1 MQTARCWGG
10 LKLGVGVFECESI
23 HAKIGIHTELKNAL
37 KNSPF
42 SALLCVFHS
51 QKQREFRLSLVTS
64 GFDYEANKVTFS
76 SPKRQSFILGHDKTA
91 TAQKALS
98 NLIATAQN
106 AKTTANSTATAAT
119 NLQKPNLIL
128 ADLEKAFSQEP
139 VAKEFYQNITA
150 CFLEFLQS
158 AKLPENV
165 GENDKRSFLLRLFC
179 RLLFCKFLEKKGLV
193 SSEIFNTKLSQ
204 NYYFDILQ
212 TLFFAT
218 LNTEPSLREKTHLY
232 KLLSPQT
239 KELFSAV
246 PYLNGGLFS
255 PQENDFFKPQ
265 EPHAYFRELDLPN
278 SVFDKLFEVLSRY
291 NFTLDEQSSF
301 DTEVALDPE
310 LLGTVFESLLSELF
324 TDNNGKD
331 LSLSLRKSTGSYYTP
346 REIVSYMVK
355 ESLIL
360 YLKFHTQD
368 EEELRRLIF
377 DDETAPFDKA
387 KQQSLLNA
395 LKKLKILDPACGSG
409 AFPMGIL
416 HEILHLQ
423 EKCGDTRSAYERKLE
438 ILQECIYGVDIQPMA
453 TEIARLRCFL
463 SLIIDQDSNNIQ
475 PLPNLEFKFITANS
489 LVNLPVTNS
498 LHYAGYED
506 DIAKLSKLRSEYFGS
521 HEKAKLQ
528 QAYTEL
534 RRHIV
539 REDLSIGMSESFEN
553 PLLAYDPF
561 DSQSVAGF
569 FDSEYMFGV
578 KSFDIV
584 IGNPPYVLILKEHK
598 DYIKYKQSY
607 KTASGGKINLY
618 NLFFENSLKLIKQNG
633 VLTFITP
640 NTYFSSTD
648 TKNLREIL
656 LNETSIYEIIEYTEK
671 QKVFDKARQAVA
683 TIVLTNQKLSNH
695 QIKLTTSKQ
704 GEQICWQDDL
714 RKRNLLLA
722 ISPLILKIEQQ
733 KARLKDC
740 FDIFQGEVNLTTKK
754 QFFSLA
760 KGENRLLMWRGDNVG
775 KYYPQSQPKEWCDK
789 TASNLDCKKARIV
802 MQQVSNQSQ
811 KFRTKAFISSENFIC
826 GNSTN
831 YLISKHNENLLF
843 YLGLINSQVFNF
855 YFNYFSFTN
864 HLTVSELE
872 KVPIPTINSKNQ
884 SLVNEIINLVDKIL
898 VFKKADK
905 DITELESKIDDL
917 VYQLYN
923 LGDAEISIINI

>member
-64 GFDYEANKVTFS
+64 GFDYEANKVSFS

-106 AKTTANSTATAAT
+106 AKTAANSTATAAT

-265 EPHAYFRELDLPN
+265 EPHTYFRELDLPN

-843 YLGLINSQVFNF
+843 YLWLINSQVFNF

>member
-1 MQTARCWGG
+1 MQAAGCWGG

-42 SALLCVFHS
+42 SPLLCVFHS
-51 QKQREFRLSLVTS
+51 KKQSEFRLSLVTS
-64 GFDYEANKVTFS
+64 GFDYEANKVSFS

-106 AKTTANSTATAAT
+106 AKTAANSTAAAAQTA

-584 IGNPPYVLILKEHK
+584 IGNPPYGAKISAEDKKYFKENYKYANQGSLDTYKIFIEKGFNLLDKNGNLNFIVPISVTSSKSNIELHKMILDNCEFVKVSSYSNAPSRIFYNADQRVSIINFMKTNTKTKILLTTKINKKLSSQSIDSVIKNMSFVNSVDFVQPEAFCKIGLPIEKSIMQKLYSQKQTIK
-598 DYIKYKQSY
+598 DLM
-607 KTASGGKINLY
+607 GGKQKVYYRNTGGRYYDLY
-618 NLFFENSLKLIKQNG
+618 TSYSTTKSTTKSNF
-633 VLTFITP
+633 
-640 NTYFSSTD
+640 NTTKPKVIVAILSSTLFYWFR
-648 TKNLREIL
+648 NSYSEGRH
-656 LNETSIYEIIEYTEK
+656 SYIYEI
-671 QKVFDKARQAVA
+671 
-683 TIVLTNQKLSNH
+683 
-695 QIKLTTSKQ
+695 
-704 GEQICWQDDL
+704 
-714 RKRNLLLA
+714 
-722 ISPLILKIEQQ
+722 
-733 KARLKDC
+733 
-740 FDIFQGEVNLTTKK
+740 DIF
-754 QFFSLA
+754 
-760 KGENRLLMWRGDNVG
+760 
-775 KYYPQSQPKEWCDK
+775 
-789 TASNLDCKKARIV
+789 
-802 MQQVSNQSQ
+802 
-811 KFRTKAFISSENFIC
+811 
-826 GNSTN
+826 
-831 YLISKHNENLLF
+831 
-843 YLGLINSQVFNF
+843 
-855 YFNYFSFTN
+855 
-864 HLTVSELE
+864 
-872 KVPIPTINSKNQ
+872 PIPNFSK
-884 SLVNEIINLVDKIL
+884 EIINKLEKLGKEYETDIEKNHDYSNGVKTYKIRKSKHIIDKIDRL
-898 VFKKADK
+898 ICPLYDLTPEETEF
-905 DITELESKIDDL
+905 IINYELEFRID
-917 VYQLYN
+917 N
-923 LGDAEISIINI
+923 

>member
-42 SALLCVFHS
+42 FALLCVFYS
-51 QKQREFRLSLVTS
+51 KKQREFRLSLVTS

-106 AKTTANSTATAAT
+106 AKTTANSTAAAAA

-165 GENDKRSFLLRLFC
+165 SENDKRSFLLRLFC

-218 LNTEPSLREKTHLY
+218 LNTEPSLREKNHLY
-232 KLLSPQT
+232 SLLSPQT

-331 LSLSLRKSTGSYYTP
+331 LALSLRKSTGSYYTP

-360 YLKFHTQD
+360 YLKFHAQD
-368 EEELRRLIF
+368 EEELRKLIF
-377 DDETAPFDKA
+377 DEETAPFDKA

-528 QAYTEL
+528 HDYTEL

-584 IGNPPYVLILKEHK
+584 IGNPPYGAKISAEDKKYFKENYKYANQGSLDTYKIFIEKGFNLLKKEGNLNYIVPLSAISNKSNIALHKMLLENCEFIRVSSYSHRPAKVFTNAELDVSIFNFIKTNTKCKQLFTTKLNRRNSIQSIGSVLNNLCFINSIDFVQPEAFCKIGLPIEKSIMQKLYSQKQTLK
-598 DYIKYKQSY
+598 DLM
-607 KTASGGKINLY
+607 GGKQKLY
-618 NLFFENSLKLIKQNG
+618 YRTTGGRYYKIYTTYSTKSNTENS
-633 VLTFITP
+633 F
-640 NTYFSSTD
+640 
-648 TKNLREIL
+648 
-656 LNETSIYEIIEYTEK
+656 
-671 QKVFDKARQAVA
+671 
-683 TIVLTNQKLSNH
+683 
-695 QIKLTTSKQ
+695 
-704 GEQICWQDDL
+704 
-714 RKRNLLLA
+714 
-722 ISPLILKIEQQ
+722 
-733 KARLKDC
+733 
-740 FDIFQGEVNLTTKK
+740 
-754 QFFSLA
+754 
-760 KGENRLLMWRGDNVG
+760 NV
-775 KYYPQSQPKEWCDK
+775 
-789 TASNLDCKKARIV
+789 
-802 MQQVSNQSQ
+802 
-811 KFRTKAFISSENFIC
+811 
-826 GNSTN
+826 
-831 YLISKHNENLLF
+831 
-843 YLGLINSQVFNF
+843 
-855 YFNYFSFTN
+855 
-864 HLTVSELE
+864 
-872 KVPIPTINSKNQ
+872 INSK
-884 SLVNEIINLVDKIL
+884 LVAALMSSTLFWWFRNAYAEYRGHHIYQFERFPIPNFSKEIINKLEKLGKEYETDIEKNHDYSNGVKTYKIRKSKHIIDKIDRL
-898 VFKKADK
+898 ICPLYGLTEEEMEF
-905 DITELESKIDDL
+905 IIGYELEFR
-917 VYQLYN
+917 V
-923 LGDAEISIINI
+923 